1 MKYTASH
8 RISHFLFRHIHTT
21 SALLCIGVI
30 GFGSIFSAFAA
41 KNLNLLLT
49 INPGVLSVDIVD
61 GSYVSVGSPSF
72 ALDTISTA
80 FTCQSTPGI
89 LGTATQKIYV
99 KNPDAADNGWT
110 MTLAASA
117 PTASWVGTGGT
128 MDFNDP
134 TTSGCTDGVDT
145 DAYKGQLT
153 VNPSGG
159 TLAVG
164 NCASCATTAI
174 TK

>member
-1 MKYTASH
+1 
-8 RISHFLFRHIHTT
+8 
-21 SALLCIGVI
+21 
-30 GFGSIFSAFAA
+30 
-41 KNLNLLLT
+41 
-49 INPGVLSVDIVD
+49 
-61 GSYVSVGSPSF
+61 
-72 ALDTISTA
+72 
-80 FTCQSTPGI
+80 
-89 LGTATQKIYV
+89 
-99 KNPDAADNGWT
+99 

-134 TTSGCTDGVDT
+134 TTAGCTDGVDT

-164 NCASCATTAI
+164 SCASCAPTAI